1 MCDTMEVMKRD
12 IHKHSLKIRQH
23 CYYNKAI
30 PIPQAVE
37 GGNMSGISRF
47 ERYILLLSAGTL
59 LFTAGW
65 FAARHFMVAP
75 YTIVVEKKEQ
85 ALTSPVEEAED
96 MEESQPEGILEGEK
110 ININTASIYELD
122 RLPNIGPSKA
132 EAIVAYR
139 TEHGAFERME
149 DLMEVSGIGEATFE
163 ELKEYI
169 TIAAENQ

>member
-1 MCDTMEVMKRD
+1 
-12 IHKHSLKIRQH
+12 
-23 CYYNKAI
+23 
-30 PIPQAVE
+30 
-37 GGNMSGISRF
+37 MSGISRF
-47 ERYILLLSAGTL
+47 ERYLLLISAGTL

-85 ALTSPVEEAED
+85 IAANPPVVEDVEETK
-96 MEESQPEGILEGEK
+96 PEGMLEGEK

-139 TEHGAFERME
+139 TEHGAFEQIE
-149 DLMEVSGIGEATFE
+149 DIMEVSGIGEATFE
-163 ELKEYI
+163 ELKEYV
-169 TIAAENQ
+169 TVAVDNQ